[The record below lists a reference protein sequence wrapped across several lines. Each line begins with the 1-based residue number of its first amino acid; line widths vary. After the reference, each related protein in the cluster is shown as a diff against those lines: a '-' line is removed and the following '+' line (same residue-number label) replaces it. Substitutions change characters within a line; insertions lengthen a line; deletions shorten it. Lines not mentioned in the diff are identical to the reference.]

1 MIEINH
7 HKYSFPKVLTFGF
20 IFVILIGTFLLMLP
34 ISTNK
39 GLHTSFMTALFTSTS
54 ATCVTGITLVDTA
67 THWSWFGK
75 LVITLLIEIGGLGFM
90 TFTVLMF
97 LLIRG
102 KMSMS
107 TKLLTSE
114 SLNLSTV
121 SQFDIVYLVLKLSVA
136 IQIIGAGLL
145 FVDFYPRYG
154 FQKGLAFSIFHSISA
169 FCNAGFDLFGN
180 SVQNFANNTY
190 VLGVFAFLI
199 LAGSLGFLVWKD
211 ILTYRQNHRLSLHT
225 TLALR
230 TGLVLFTLS
239 FVMYLI
245 TENNLSQLADQLDVK
260 QRLVNT
266 IFMAITPRTAGL
278 ITFPYNELTTSGMAF
293 TIMLMFIGGTPGS
306 TAGGI
311 KTTTVGL
318 LVIQSISTLK
328 GQQEPTFAHR
338 RFSQENIFRAIAL
351 IWVALVLVIA
361 AIVILTKT
369 QALPKHDTLEYVT
382 FEVVAA
388 FGTTGISLGVTQYFD
403 YFGQAIIMV
412 LMFIG
417 RVGIYT
423 VMYSILNAKPKQKS
437 YHYPKEDIL
446 IG

>member
-230 TGLVLFTLS
+230 TGFALFTLS
-239 FVMYLI
+239 FVMYFI

-266 IFMAITPRTAGL
+266 IFMAIT
-278 ITFPYNELTTSGMAF
+278 
-293 TIMLMFIGGTPGS
+293 
-306 TAGGI
+306 
-311 KTTTVGL
+311 
-318 LVIQSISTLK
+318 
-328 GQQEPTFAHR
+328 QER
-338 RFSQENIFRAIAL
+338 R
-351 IWVALVLVIA
+351 
-361 AIVILTKT
+361 
-369 QALPKHDTLEYVT
+369 D
-382 FEVVAA
+382 
-388 FGTTGISLGVTQYFD
+388 
-403 YFGQAIIMV
+403 
-412 LMFIG
+412 
-417 RVGIYT
+417 
-423 VMYSILNAKPKQKS
+423 
-437 YHYPKEDIL
+437 
-446 IG
+446 